1 MIKELTEKEYK
12 STMTGKMVDI
22 TETAEPVVDIWPF
35 VQMLK
40 KEKVVLDYVYENE
53 LVENVYRNTE
63 NSFHHVLLPTD
74 NKNIFI
80 VIIIDVTA
88 KDIKGHF
95 CLDLNR
101 EYGQA

>member
-1 MIKELTEKEYK
+1 M
-12 STMTGKMVDI
+12 
-22 TETAEPVVDIWPF
+22 DIWSY
-35 VQMLK
+35 VQKLN
-40 KEKVVLDYVYENE
+40 KEKVVLDYVYENK
-53 LVENVYRNTE
+53 LVETVYRNNE

-74 NKNIFI
+74 SKNVFI
-80 VIIIDVTA
+80 VIIINVTA